1 MKVLTTKLSLLAL
14 VVLAVSSCKPKIDAD
29 FVNSLMNSQT
39 KINESV
45 QAIKSST
52 ASMTS
57 FKDVM
62 MKQAAEMKD
71 TESAGG
77 ANELVSM
84 VTSLL
89 GDRASLMTKMTG
101 LSSTVGDLL
110 SKYKSGG
117 LKLKDA
123 KSQFDGIQGQL
134 NDYIG
139 KIGESDQNFTDIKK
153 KFTTVYNTFKSTK
166 K

>member
-84 VTSLL
+84 VTSLFPIFLPILRMGRNPDVYKTRFLLHPKKL
-89 GDRASLMTKMTG
+89 G
-101 LSSTVGDLL
+101 
-110 SKYKSGG
+110 
-117 LKLKDA
+117 
-123 KSQFDGIQGQL
+123 
-134 NDYIG
+134 
-139 KIGESDQNFTDIKK
+139 
-153 KFTTVYNTFKSTK
+153 
-166 K
+166 